1 MNWITRII
9 KPAIKATTRRA
20 TTPEG
25 LWSKCVG
32 CGQTLY
38 QKELA
43 RNLYVCP
50 RCGYHL
56 RITAQQRIEITLDR
70 DEEPQELL
78 CALAPADPLR
88 FKDLKRYRDRI
99 REAQKNTG
107 NNDSV
112 MVSKGHVKGIPVV
125 VSAFDFEFLGGSMAS
140 VAGAKIAQG
149 ALAAVEA
156 KCGYIVF
163 STSGGARMQEGILS
177 LMQMAR
183 TSAALTR
190 LEKARLPFISVLT
203 DPTTG
208 GVTASFAMLG
218 DVILA
223 EPNALICFAGPRVI
237 EQTIREKL
245 PEGFQRS
252 EYLLAH
258 GFIDRIVPRDQM
270 RDTLAAILHRLT
282 GVVPTEEAILPPAH
296 VPQESP
302 VPPQAPVM

>member
-1 MNWITRII
+1 MNWLTRII

-25 LWSKCVG
+25 LWSKCNG

-43 RNLYVCP
+43 RNLYICP
-50 RCGYHL
+50 RCGHHE
-56 RITAQQRIEITLDR
+56 RVSAQQRIDITLDR
-70 DEEPQELL
+70 EDQTQELF
-78 CALAPADPLR
+78 CALSSADPLR
-88 FKDLKRYRDRI
+88 FKDLKRYRDRL
-99 REAQKNTG
+99 REAQKNSG
-107 NNDSV
+107 NTDSV
-112 MVSKGHVKGIPVV
+112 MVAKGTIKGIPVV
-125 VSAFDFEFLGGSMAS
+125 LSAFDFEFLGGSMAS

-252 EYLLAH
+252 EYLLEH
-258 GFIDRIVPRDQM
+258 GFIDRIVPREQM
-270 RDTLAAILHRLT
+270 RDTLAMILHRLT
-282 GVVPTEEAILPPAH
+282 GVKPVEETTLPPAH
-296 VPQESP
+296 VPQD
-302 VPPQAPVM
+302 PPAPPPPPVM